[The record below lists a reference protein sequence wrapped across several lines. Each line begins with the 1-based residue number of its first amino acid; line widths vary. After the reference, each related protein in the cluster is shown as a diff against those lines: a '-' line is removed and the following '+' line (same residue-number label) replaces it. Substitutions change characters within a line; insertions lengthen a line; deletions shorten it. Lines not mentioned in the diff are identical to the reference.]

1 MTFTSPPVVLYFSL
15 HILTASGKSGSY
27 QKFRL
32 EIKRA
37 RLTGRKLIRSDHT
50 LDNAFPAKIQFRKAA
65 EVEQAR
71 IQMIGCSSHFC
82 LVSRPDRGKPCHN
95 ARFTHQSVVGPR
107 FIVGSTLVDAVRGTV
122 WPSSAQKVIRT
133 LAVYSSGTPCG
144 CS

>member
-82 LVSRPDRGKPCHN
+82 LVSSPDRGKPCHY
-95 ARFTHQSVVGPR
+95 ARSSGIAARPSVV
-107 FIVGSTLVDAVRGTV
+107 A
-122 WPSSAQKVIRT
+122 T
-133 LAVYSSGTPCG
+133 LAVARLSAKSDSHSGRI
-144 CS
+144 